1 MAVTLVVETGAIVSG
16 ANTYISL
23 DYADTYHANL
33 GRADWANADEDTR
46 KAALT
51 NGTRNLDAKY
61 AGKWIGRQTDNNS
74 SVEQV
79 LAWPREELDGE
90 PIKTSSGREIGINTI
105 PMAVKNAC
113 AEAAFLQLEG
123 DIVQSSISDER
134 YVKKEVVGEL
144 ETEWFESRPSTDS
157 HPVLDGILEG
167 LASSIATGVTVVI
180 PFTAKE
186 IEEFS
191 EDEDDD

>member
-1 MAVTLVVETGAIVSG
+1 MAVSLIVETGAIVSG

-33 GRADWANADEDTR
+33 GRADWADADEDTR

-79 LAWPREELDGE
+79 LAWPREESDGE
-90 PIKTSSGREIGINTI
+90 PIETQSGRKIGINSI
-105 PMAVKNAC
+105 PLAVQNAC
-113 AEAAFLQLEG
+113 AEAAYLQLEG
-123 DIVQSSISDER
+123 DIVQSSVSDER
-134 YVKKEVVGEL
+134 YIRKEVVGEL
-144 ETEWFESRPSTDS
+144 ETEWFESRPAVDS
-157 HPVLDGILEG
+157 HPVLDGLLVG
-167 LASSIATGVTVVI
+167 LATPIATGITVLI

-186 IEEFS
+186 IEQFS